1 MRFAFGSINRGGR
14 AREPEWDA
22 GWQPGVS
29 RSLLA
34 TPGPWF
40 DAVRCVAEDIA
51 EGYKIDKRC
60 VRPGETASKRSSKFG
75 SIYPEAKKARS
86 ECASGGE
93 ERIHWI
99 AR

>member
-1 MRFAFGSINRGGR
+1 MRFAFGSMKHGGR

-22 GWQPGVS
+22 RWKPDVS

-34 TPGPWF
+34 TRGPWF
-40 DAVRCVAEDIA
+40 DAVRCVAEGIA
-51 EGYKIDKRC
+51 EGYKIDKNS

-75 SIYPEAKKARS
+75 CIFPEVKASKRA
-86 ECASGGE
+86 CGGE